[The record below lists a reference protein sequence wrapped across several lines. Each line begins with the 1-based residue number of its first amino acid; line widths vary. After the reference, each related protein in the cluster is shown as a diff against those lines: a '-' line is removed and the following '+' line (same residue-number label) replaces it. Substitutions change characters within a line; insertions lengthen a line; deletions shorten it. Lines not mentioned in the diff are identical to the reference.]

1 MTPENTVRRSL
12 VLFCAIAAIAF
23 AGFALAEPQTG
34 APAKDEDILSQ
45 NSVWRDPDI
54 PALGNPNGNLTVVEF
69 FDYQCP
75 YCRKLA
81 PELAQV
87 VREDGQIRIVLK
99 DLPIFGDASVLAA
112 KLALAAKY
120 QGKYAQAHDALIAAD
135 GKLNDAKIDDILA
148 KAGVDVDRAK
158 ADLEANRKSIEAV
171 LARNNA
177 QADAFGFEGTPAFI
191 VGKFRVPGVI
201 EMRMFKQVIAD
212 ARTAAKKH

>member
-1 MTPENTVRRSL
+1 MTPIHIARRSL
-12 VLFCAIAAIAF
+12 VLFCAIVIAAIAGIAF
-23 AGFALAEPQTG
+23 AEPQGG
-34 APAKDEDILSQ
+34 APKDDDLLSQ
-45 NSVWRDPDI
+45 DRVWRDPDI

-87 VREDGQIRIVLK
+87 IKDDGQIRIVLK
-99 DLPIFGDASVLAA
+99 DWPIFGDASVLAA

-135 GKLNDAKIDDILA
+135 VKLDPTKIDDLLA
-148 KAGVDVDRAK
+148 KAGVDVDKAK
-158 ADLEANRKSIEAV
+158 ADLQTNQKSIEAV

-177 QADAFGFEGTPAFI
+177 QAEAFGFEGTPAFI
-191 VGKFRVPGVI
+191 VGKFRVPGVV
-201 EMRMFKQVIAD
+201 EMRVFKQVIAD